1 MYDIDTIIAMNNPE
15 PSPAPACTEME
26 FVLPEFW
33 LPALV
38 NCDTTGLDEE
48 DERALDAFLADLPAD
63 AYCVGTD
70 DDEASFCT
78 RHDATRYGV
87 LACNCVD
94 VRFMINS

>member
-15 PSPAPACTEME
+15 PTPACTEME

-38 NCDTTGLDEE
+38 NGDTTGLDEE

-70 DDEASFCT
+70 DSEASFCT

-94 VRFMINS
+94 VRFMTNS